1 MTKAWQLALAAAVLT
16 LAAPAVL
23 AQQSEADVG
32 TPPASPAGWQAPRT
46 AWGDPD
52 MRGTYP
58 LESMGSTPMQRP
70 APFGTRRLLTDEEYR
85 AAFQSAEDL
94 AALANVENEA
104 GVLGS
109 GNWFE
114 RGEPLRQT
122 SLIVEP
128 ADGRVPD
135 LTPAGEALRARMRDS
150 WNTQVFEGPQDF
162 NSLDRCL
169 SRGLPAS
176 MIPFPYNNGL
186 RVFQAPGVVV
196 LNLELIHETRVIHLG
211 DADGNAPPP
220 PETLRTYLG
229 HSRGRW
235 VGNTLEVETTHFNGA
250 SPMVIVGPSNRPI
263 PTSDQLR
270 VIEHFTI
277 TGPGAVYYE
286 AWVHDPVVLTGPF
299 KLGFPWTRDDEYQPF
314 EYACHEGNTILPAY
328 IRATS
333 PRFADWRVAQGGT
346 RDPAPVV
353 NRAGN

>member
-1 MTKAWQLALAAAVLT
+1 MKGWEPGLWKLGLLAGLLAAT
-16 LAAPAVL
+16 PLAA
-23 AQQSEADVG
+23 QTTEDEVG
-32 TPPASPAGWQAPRT
+32 RPPALPADWRVPQTP
-46 AWGDPD
+46 WGDPD

-70 APFGTRRLLTDEEYR
+70 ARFGTRKLLSEAEY
-85 AAFQSAEDL
+85 AEAFGSAQEL
-94 AALANVENEA
+94 ADLANVENEA

-128 ADGRVPD
+128 AEGRVPP
-135 LTPAGEALRARMRDS
+135 LTPAGEALRAAMRDS

-186 RVFQAPGVVV
+186 RVFQAPGLVV
-196 LNLELIHETRVIHLG
+196 LNMEMIHETRVIHLG
-211 DADGNAPPP
+211 DAPPP
-220 PETLRTYLG
+220 PDALRTYLG

-235 VGNTLEVETTHFNGA
+235 EGNTLVVETTHFNGD
-250 SPMVIVGPSNRPI
+250 SPMVIVGPTNRPI

-270 VIEHFTI
+270 VVEHFTI
-277 TGPGAVYYE
+277 TGPGQVYYE
-286 AWVHDPVVLTGPF
+286 AWVEDPVVLTQGF
-299 KLGFPWTRDDEYQPF
+299 KLAFPWTRDDTYQPY

-333 PRFADWRVAQGGT
+333 PRYADWRVANGGT

-353 NRAGN
+353 RQGN

>member
-1 MTKAWQLALAAAVLT
+1 MVRVWSGLAMAGLLALGV
-16 LAAPAVL
+16 PAV
-23 AQQSEADVG
+23 AQTIEDEVG
-32 TPPASPAGWQAPRT
+32 RPPAPPAGWQAPVT
-46 AWGDPD
+46 PWGDPD

-70 APFGTRRLLTDEEYR
+70 AHFGTRRLMTEEEYR
-85 AAFQSAEDL
+85 NAFLSAEEL
-94 AALANVENEA
+94 AELADVEDEA

-114 RGEPLRQT
+114 RGAPLRQT

-128 ADGRVPD
+128 ANGRVPP
-135 LTPAGEALRARMRDS
+135 LTPAGEELRAAMRDS
-150 WNTQVFEGPQDF
+150 WNIAVFEGPQDF

-186 RVFQAPGVVV
+186 RVFQAPGLVVI
-196 LNLELIHETRVIHLG
+196 NLEMIHETRVIHLG
-211 DADGNAPPP
+211 NAPPLP
-220 PETLRTYLG
+220 DALRSYLG

-235 VGNTLEVETTHFNGA
+235 EGNTLVVETTHLNGL
-250 SPMVIVGPSNRPI
+250 SPMVIVGPTNRPI

-270 VIEHFTI
+270 MVEHFTL
-277 TGPGAVYYE
+277 TGPGQVYYE
-286 AWVHDPVVLTGPF
+286 AWVHDPVVLTEPF
-299 KLGFPWTRDDEYQPF
+299 KMGFPWTRDDDYQPF

-333 PRFADWRVAQGGT
+333 PRFADWREANGGT

-353 NRAGN
+353 RQGN

>member
-1 MTKAWQLALAAAVLT
+1 MKAWSVAALFMALAATPLAAQSTEDEVGRPP
-16 LAAPAVL
+16 AAPA
-23 AQQSEADVG
+23 G
-32 TPPASPAGWQAPRT
+32 WTPPQTP
-46 AWGDPD
+46 WGDPD

-70 APFGTRRLLTDEEYR
+70 ARYGTRKLLTEAEY
-85 AAFQSAEDL
+85 AEAFGSAEEL
-94 AALANVENEA
+94 AQLADVEDEA
-104 GVLGS
+104 GTLGS

-114 RGEPLRQT
+114 RGQPLRQT

-128 ADGRVPD
+128 ADGRVPP
-135 LTPAGEALRARMRDS
+135 LTPAGEALRDAMRDS

-196 LNLELIHETRVIHLG
+196 LNLELIHETRVIHLD
-211 DADGNAPPP
+211 DAAPPP
-220 PETLRTYLG
+220 DVLRTYLG

-235 VGNTLEVETTHFNGA
+235 QGNTLVVETTHFNGA
-250 SPMVIVGPSNRPI
+250 SPMVIVGPTNRPI
-263 PTSDQLR
+263 PTSDQLK
-270 VIEHFTI
+270 VTEHFTI
-277 TGPGAVYYE
+277 TGPGQVYYE
-286 AWVHDPVVLTGPF
+286 AWIEDPVVLTRGF
-299 KLGFPWTRDDEYQPF
+299 KLGFPWTRDDSYQPF
-314 EYACHEGNTILPAY
+314 EYACHEGNTIVPAY

-333 PRFADWRVAQGGT
+333 PRFADWRVANGGT

-353 NRAGN
+353 RQGN